1 MSVLDDII
9 AEVRLDL
16 DARRKIVGLDDLERV
31 VASLGAPLDPM
42 PAFRSHEL
50 SVIAEVKR
58 RSPSKGHLAEIPEP
72 GALAAEYE
80 AGGASAISVL
90 TEQRRFSGSL
100 ADLDAVRERVTIP
113 VLRKDFMVE
122 EYQVWEARAHGADL
136 VLLIVAALTDVQ
148 LRSLGDLATSLGMTC
163 LVEVH
168 TAEEVARA
176 VDAGAVLLGVNNR
189 DLKTLTVDPGMFARL
204 AELVPAGI
212 VKVAE
217 SGLTSAADAAK
228 AAAAGADVVLVGEAL
243 VRDQQPRRAVADM
256 IEAGTLARREL

>member
-9 AEVRLDL
+9 AGVKIDL
-16 DARRKIVGLDDLERV
+16 DARRETVSLDDLERM
-31 VASLGAPLDPM
+31 VALMGDPFDPM
-42 PAFRSHEL
+42 PAFRSPGL

-58 RSPSKGHLAEIPEP
+58 SSPSKGHLAEIPEP
-72 GALAAEYE
+72 AAWAAEYE

-100 ADLDAVRERVTIP
+100 ADLDAVRECVAIP

-122 EYQVWEARAHGADL
+122 PYQVWEARAHGADL
-136 VLLIVAALTDVQ
+136 VLLIVAALTDRQ
-148 LRSLGDLATSLGMTC
+148 LTTMARVATSLGMTC

-168 TAEEVARA
+168 TAEEIARA
-176 VDAGAVLLGVNNR
+176 VDSGVVLLGVNNR
-189 DLKTLTVDPGMFARL
+189 DLKTLEVDPGTFARL
-204 AELVPAGI
+204 AEYVPAGI

-217 SGLTSAADAAK
+217 SGLTDATDAAN

-243 VRDQQPRRAVADM
+243 VRDSAPRRAVADM
-256 IEAGTLARREL
+256 IEAGTLARKRS